1 MRVPSHKRRI
11 ELRDGAKVAV
21 IGGGPAGAFF
31 AIHLLRK
38 ARELGRAIRV
48 TVFERRC
55 QHISAPVE
63 VCRKGW
69 RGCNHCA
76 GGISPRL
83 NDCLKELGLQLPPD
97 LIQSRIHSITI
108 QGYWKNIELEV
119 PPGREMF
126 SVYRG
131 SRPARRLDRNSSF
144 DSFLLSESVRRGAEQ
159 IDSEVIDVRY
169 SDTGKPLIRYRAS
182 GGESTF
188 EADFV
193 VFAAGV
199 NQEMGKSIDKS
210 PILQSLRRMVP
221 AFVPSRLRRALIL
234 ELQALPC
241 VPGNLSHTVH
251 FVEYGSKG
259 LPLEMCSLVPKR
271 GFVTVVLIGAGV
283 DAALRHGDGREVIR
297 QFLSLPHVRK
307 LVSPG
312 THFIPACCCSPNIV
326 VGPARNP
333 YGERVA
339 AVGDVVAARLYKD
352 GILSACY
359 TARALADTV
368 LEVGV
373 DEESL
378 RGDYE
383 PVLRRFSRENR
394 FARLVFL
401 LHRMFFGS
409 SVLSRV
415 LYQAAISERKSTPAA
430 RRRLEKMLWRISSG
444 DDSYEDIFRSMM
456 HPAAVWSVL
465 TSGGLI
471 TLRNYLTEVGFGLRW
486 EGFGRF
492 TTGVAIERLEEKR
505 RQFSKLM
512 ADAQVAGPAKPEFE
526 RMYTIRIA
534 APRDRVLH
542 HLKRF
547 GEPDREYLNPSWVRI
562 RRVAGS
568 PDEPGCVI
576 RYQVVNRR
584 FSFNLMLEQVT
595 GGHLLVYRVQDG
607 FARGGV
613 LIFDIEELPENVCA
627 LSIYVA
633 FDFERGTHW
642 VQRPFWWLFRLLF
655 PDFVHDVIWN
665 HSLCQLK
672 DVVEKDYE
680 EGRAAAV
687 AAKAKERRQQGSVGL
702 AAQPAGVGD

>member
-1 MRVPSHKRRI
+1 MSAPSLERRI

-31 AIHLLRK
+31 AIHLLGK
-38 ARELGRAIRV
+38 ASELGRAIRV
-48 TVFERRC
+48 TIFERRC
-55 QHISAPVE
+55 QQSSMPVE
-63 VCRKGW
+63 ICSKGW
-69 RGCNHCA
+69 KGCNHCA
-76 GGISPRL
+76 GGISPKL
-83 NDCLKELGLQLPPD
+83 NDALKELGLQLPPD
-97 LIQSRIHSITI
+97 LIQSRIHSVTI

-119 PPGREMF
+119 PPGREMS

-131 SRPARRLDRNSSF
+131 SRPARRLDRSYSF
-144 DSFLLSESVRRGAEQ
+144 DSFLLNESVRRGAEL
-159 IDSEVIDVRY
+159 IDAEVRDVSY
-169 SDTGKPLIRYRAS
+169 SGAGTPLIAYRA
-182 GGESTF
+182 GGVEETF

-193 VFAAGV
+193 VFATGV
-199 NQEMGKSIDKS
+199 NQEIGKPTDQS

-221 AFVPSRLRRALIL
+221 AFVPSQLRRALIL

-251 FVEYGSKG
+251 FVEYGSKH

-271 GFVTVVLIGAGV
+271 GFVTVVLIGGGV
-283 DAALRHGDGREVIR
+283 DAALRRGEGREVTR
-297 QFLSLPHVRK
+297 QFLNLPHVRK

-312 THFIPACCCSPNIV
+312 THFVPACCCSPNMV

-333 YGERVA
+333 YGDRVA
-339 AVGDVVAARLYKD
+339 AIGDVVAARLYKD

-359 TARALADTV
+359 SARALAETM
-368 LEVGV
+368 LQVGI
-373 DEESL
+373 DADSL
-378 RGDYE
+378 RCGYE
-383 PVLRRFSRENR
+383 PALRRFSRDNR

-415 LYQAAISERKSTPAA
+415 LYQAVISERKSTPAA
-430 RRRLEKMLWRISSG
+430 KRRLERILWRISSG
-444 DDSYEDIFRSMM
+444 DDGYEDIFWSMM

-465 TSGGLI
+465 TSGALI
-471 TLRNYLTEVGFGLRW
+471 TLRNHLTELGLGLRW
-486 EGFGRF
+486 EGIGRF

-505 RQFSKLM
+505 RQFSRLM
-512 ADAQVAGPAKPEFE
+512 ADAQVAGPVKPEFE

-534 APRDRVLH
+534 APRGRVLH
-542 HLKRF
+542 HLQRF
-547 GEPDREYLNPSWVRI
+547 GEPDRGFLKPAWVRI
-562 RRVAGS
+562 RRVAGP
-568 PDEPGCVI
+568 PDKPGCVI
-576 RYQVVNRR
+576 RYEVMNRHFR
-584 FSFNLMLEQVT
+584 FNLVLEQLA
-595 GGHLLVYRVQDG
+595 GGHLLVYRVTNG

-613 LIFDIEELPENVCA
+613 LIFEIEELPENVCA

-672 DVVEKDYE
+672 DVIEKDYE
-680 EGRAAAV
+680 ESRARAV
-687 AAKAKERRQQGSVGL
+687 AAKTEERRRPGSVGM
-702 AAQPAGVGD
+702 AAQAAGVGD